1 LVCFYSSHSTSI
13 SPQNT
18 VIWKKTVNID
28 NKWEAHV
35 EILRGQEP
43 ADVIFSALKPY
54 SVTFEGR
61 QQLIREVQQA
71 QIPYSREH
79 ALLLSQ
85 NITLEDDESFSEKLM
100 VYDDG
105 KEPVDVLY
113 DFTIKNSIE
122 GRFDDLSKVLLP
134 KLCELVGCK
143 RDRPIIWQR
152 PISSEDGEI
161 LGTLDILL
169 GDEPIDVIDQF
180 VQGLDAKHAPNMH
193 AFRHNLWDVV
203 CKSVQCTRST
213 PVVYRK
219 SIKNEHGRHIGNVE
233 ILENQEVIDATVAF
247 LQKTDLVSDEI
258 ALKNYMLQD
267 ACRNPRVKCTRN
279 VAIVFTKKFKREN
292 GSPFNTLTIYE
303 NEEPAD
309 KVYQFCQEENSIEYY
324 DGIIDIV
331 CESVKCNRREAVYFS
346 IPITTKSYYALS
358 FQCDASMYK
367 FFSKN
372 GLFKKKWDFDGIV
385 SQICAKPNVPC
396 KRRVPLKYLDKNFTM
411 GGINMGQLEIWG
423 QQEVVDVLYNLRQA
437 YNLTEIDQIESFSA
451 ICHSGEVYC
460 ERTKAVVYRKTEITK
475 RLEAISVTF

>member
-1 LVCFYSSHSTSI
+1 MHWYAFISHSTSI

-28 NKWEAHV
+28 NKWEAHI

-85 NITLEDDESFSEKLM
+85 NITLEDDESFSENLM

-113 DFTIKNSIE
+113 DFTTKNSIE

-152 PISSEDGEI
+152 PISSEDGET

-180 VQGLDAKHAPNMH
+180 VQGLDAKRAPNKH
-193 AFRHNLWDVV
+193 AFRHNLCDVV

-233 ILENQEVIDATVAF
+233 ILENQEVIDGTVAF

-279 VAIVFTKKFKREN
+279 VAIVFIKKFKREN
-292 GSPFNTLTIYE
+292 GSPFNTLTIFE

-309 KVYQFCQEENSIEYY
+309 KVYQFCQEEKSIEYY
-324 DGIIDIV
+324 DGIIDKV

-346 IPITTKSYYALS
+346 IPITGPDGEFINT
-358 FQCDASMYK
+358 FQIKVNEEPIDA
-367 FFSKN
+367 
-372 GLFKKKWDFDGIV
+372 
-385 SQICAKPNVPC
+385 
-396 KRRVPLKYLDKNFTM
+396 
-411 GGINMGQLEIWG
+411 
-423 QQEVVDVLYNLRQA
+423 
-437 YNLTEIDQIESFSA
+437 
-451 ICHSGEVYC
+451 
-460 ERTKAVVYRKTEITK
+460 
-475 RLEAISVTF
+475 